1 MSFTHFQSAN
11 LPHGG
16 LFLPPRAG
24 RQVMELAFFTPTPE
38 GSVPGLLVGAHGCQR
53 NLAPTGTPFQLS

>member
-1 MSFTHFQSAN
+1 MSLTHFQSAN

-24 RQVMELAFFTPTPE
+24 RQVMELAFFSLPPLQK
-38 GSVPGLLVGAHGCQR
+38 VRFPD
-53 NLAPTGTPFQLS
+53 FW